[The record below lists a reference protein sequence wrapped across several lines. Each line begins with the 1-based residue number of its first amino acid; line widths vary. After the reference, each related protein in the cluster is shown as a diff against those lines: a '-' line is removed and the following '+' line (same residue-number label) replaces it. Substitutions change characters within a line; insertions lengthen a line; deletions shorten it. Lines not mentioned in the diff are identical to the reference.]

1 MKKLTLI
8 LAALLA
14 LGAAGLYFGLG
25 PALSSGVMIGVNN
38 LGPQVTQTHVELAAA
53 RLSPFSGR
61 GTLTGLVVGNPPG
74 WSADHAFTLGK
85 IDIKVNLRSLRGDV
99 IEIEEIVIEQPE
111 FIYETRLV
119 NSNLKALLKN
129 IESFTGP
136 SGSGTPPANAPP
148 SKPRKFIV
156 RKFRLSEAKATLGVG
171 PAALPVPLPALEL
184 NNLGLDKGGATPAE
198 LSGEV
203 LAQVLA
209 SIVRAAGTAPIN
221 AGAAAGR
228 GTGEAIGGG
237 LKKLFG
243 GSSKK

>member
-8 LAALLA
+8 LATLLA

-53 RLSPFSGR
+53 RLSPLSGR

-74 WSADHAFTLGK
+74 WNADHAFTLGK

-99 IEIEEIVIEQPE
+99 IEIEEPE

-136 SGSGTPPANAPP
+136 SSSSTPAANETP

-209 SIVRAAGTAPIN
+209 SIARAAGTAPIN
-221 AGAAAGR
+221 AGAAAGK

-243 GSSKK
+243 GSGKK